1 MVLGRLFG
9 RTKKGSEAG
18 SGPERLRDAVR
29 ARLGG
34 EGEETVRIVA
44 AIAGLLACAAYADKD
59 YSEVEEARV
68 VEELSRV
75 RGLDRAGAAAIG
87 AVLREHIVEITSAE
101 ASVYARELCDLC
113 HRDLRLELL
122 DVLVDVAAEDE
133 VISVRETN
141 LLRNATQALGL
152 SQDDYNA
159 SQARHR
165 DKLSVLRTGAAEG
178 EKGD

>member
-9 RTKKGSEAG
+9 RTKKGTEAG
-18 SGPERLRDAVR
+18 SGPERLRGAVR
-29 ARLGG
+29 ERIGG

-44 AIAGLLACAAYADKD
+44 AIAGLLACVAYADKD
-59 YSEVEEARV
+59 YSDIEEARV
-68 VEELSRV
+68 VAELARV
-75 RGLDRAGAAAIG
+75 RGLDRSGAAAIG
-87 AVLREHIVEITSAE
+87 AVLREQIVEITSAE
-101 ASVYARELCDLC
+101 ASVYAREIADLC
-113 HRDLRLELL
+113 HPDLRLELL

-152 SQDDYNA
+152 SQHDYNA

-165 DKLSVLRTGAAEG
+165 DKLSVLRAGAGSG
-178 EKGD
+178 EKGE

>member
-9 RTKKGSEAG
+9 RAKKDGEG
-18 SGPERLRDAVR
+18 GGGPALLRQAVR
-29 ARLGG
+29 ARLGA
-34 EGEETVRIVA
+34 EGEDTVRIVSS
-44 AIAGLLACAAYADKD
+44 IAGLLACAAYADKD

-68 VEELSRV
+68 VRELARV
-75 RGLDRAGAAAIG
+75 RGLGEQGAAAIG

-101 ASVYARELCDLC
+101 ASVYARELVDLC
-113 HRDLRLELL
+113 HPDLRLELL

-141 LLRNATQALGL
+141 LLRNATHALGL
-152 SQDDYNA
+152 SQDEYNA

-165 DKLSVLRTGAAEG
+165 DKLAVLRTGPG
-178 EKGD
+178 TGQKGD

>member
-9 RTKKGSEAG
+9 RTKKGEAG
-18 SGPERLRDAVR
+18 NGPERLRDAVR
-29 ARLGG
+29 GRLGS

-44 AIAGLLACAAYADKD
+44 AIAGLLACVAYADKD

-75 RGLDRAGAAAIG
+75 RRLDRSGAAAIG

-101 ASVYARELCDLC
+101 ASVYARELADLC
-113 HRDLRLELL
+113 HPDLRLELL

-141 LLRNATQALGL
+141 LLRNATHALGL

-165 DKLSVLRTGAAEG
+165 DKLSVLRAGAAGG
-178 EKGD
+178 EKKGD